1 MRLRSRTIVPE
12 ECVAD
17 SQYTGGTCEV
27 ASFNRKISSGK
38 LCNVTVTLAGRDFQR
53 TAVAQPG
60 ADLEWTVCLS
70 LHYKDRDDRNFV
82 MCLMDQKYASPE
94 QARQYSP
101 PEVKEGILTTLQ
113 MVGEHDTTVADAG
126 TSVESNTVDTKHRVV
141 CLAESVA
148 DDTEGVAEE
157 VEDVTVG
164 REEVESVEDDQ
175 IQNSVL

>member
-1 MRLRSRTIVPE
+1 MKCVQVPAPEPRLLKDNELLGFVGKHSLPITCDSGADVTIVPE

-94 QARQYSP
+94 
-101 PEVKEGILTTLQ
+101 
-113 MVGEHDTTVADAG
+113 
-126 TSVESNTVDTKHRVV
+126 
-141 CLAESVA
+141 
-148 DDTEGVAEE
+148 
-157 VEDVTVG
+157 
-164 REEVESVEDDQ
+164 
-175 IQNSVL
+175 

>member
-1 MRLRSRTIVPE
+1 
-12 ECVAD
+12 
-17 SQYTGGTCEV
+17 
-27 ASFNRKISSGK
+27 
-38 LCNVTVTLAGRDFQR
+38 
-53 TAVAQPG
+53 
-60 ADLEWTVCLS
+60 
-70 LHYKDRDDRNFV
+70 
-82 MCLMDQKYASPE
+82 
-94 QARQYSP
+94 
-101 PEVKEGILTTLQ
+101 

-175 IQNSVL
+175 I